1 MVTVRDKKSG
11 MEIQG
16 EHIRTSKY
24 YVFLNIDGR
33 TQCFAKNEWEVV
45 RNEIVGSIESV
56 GRESEEEV

>member
-1 MVTVRDKKSG
+1 MVKVTVRDKESG

-16 EHIRTSKY
+16 EHIRTSKH

-45 RNEIVGSIESV
+45 SRSVLNPDLGSV
-56 GRESEEEV
+56 K

>member
-1 MVTVRDKKSG
+1 MMIVTVRDKESG

-45 RNEIVGSIESV
+45 KDETMGSIESA
-56 GRESEEEV
+56 R

>member
-1 MVTVRDKKSG
+1 MVMVTVRDKQSG

-16 EHIRTSKY
+16 EHIRTSKG

-45 RNEIVGSIESV
+45 KNETVGSIE
-56 GRESEEEV
+56 GTR

>member
-1 MVTVRDKKSG
+1 MVMVTVRDKESG

-16 EHIRTSKY
+16 EHIRTSKG

-45 RNEIVGSIESV
+45 KSENTNQ
-56 GRESEEEV
+56 GRI